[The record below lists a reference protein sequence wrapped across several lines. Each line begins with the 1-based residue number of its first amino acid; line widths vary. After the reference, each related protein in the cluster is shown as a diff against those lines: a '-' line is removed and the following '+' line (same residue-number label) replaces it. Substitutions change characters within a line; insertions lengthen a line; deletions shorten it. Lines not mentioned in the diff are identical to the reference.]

1 MTISLQSKPH
11 RTISTLN
18 PATTEPYIPRM
29 AIKEPQAPVVGDKG
43 LQAGALGLVGN
54 VVIGLAAVAP
64 AYSLAA
70 TLGFVVLAVGAQA
83 PSCSSSRSSRCC
95 SSPSPTAS

>member
-1 MTISLQSKPH
+1 
-11 RTISTLN
+11 
-18 PATTEPYIPRM
+18 M
-29 AIKEPQAPVVGDKG
+29 ALKESPAPVTTDKG

-70 TLGFVVLAVGAQA
+70 TLGFVVLAPDYGYTAFGRSA
-83 PSCSSSRSSRCC
+83 ACSSSTSVWAAPNVPYRSQNLLIFER
-95 SSPSPTAS
+95 